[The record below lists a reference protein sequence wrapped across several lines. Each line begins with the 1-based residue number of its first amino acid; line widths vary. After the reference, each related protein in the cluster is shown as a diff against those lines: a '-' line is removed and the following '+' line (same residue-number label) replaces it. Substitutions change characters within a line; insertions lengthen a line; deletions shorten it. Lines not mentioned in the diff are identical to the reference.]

1 MSHNRRARYP
11 GQTLERLKETSQ
23 HEQKLGG
30 MEMSGHICSGKGRG
44 FSAKVVTVFGG
55 EKQKVKLLDSGRW
68 ITECLVLSF
77 RVHRVCRRQPKPNR
91 LAKHFQALEKCLRQK
106 ALNPK

>member
-30 MEMSGHICSGKGRG
+30 MEMSGI
-44 FSAKVVTVFGG
+44 FVAEKVGVLA
-55 EKQKVKLLDSGRW
+55 QKL
-68 ITECLVLSF
+68 
-77 RVHRVCRRQPKPNR
+77 
-91 LAKHFQALEKCLRQK
+91 
-106 ALNPK
+106 